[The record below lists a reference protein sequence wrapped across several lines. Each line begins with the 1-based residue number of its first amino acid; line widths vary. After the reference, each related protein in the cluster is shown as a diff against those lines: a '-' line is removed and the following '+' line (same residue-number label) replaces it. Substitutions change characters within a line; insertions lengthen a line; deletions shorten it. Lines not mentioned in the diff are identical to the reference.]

1 MIGRVAGRLALAGA
15 ACVAYGTFIEA
26 QAFRV
31 RRVRLGVLPAD
42 ASPLRVLHFSDIHL
56 VSKQNAKRDFLS
68 ALAGLEP
75 DLVVSTGDNLGHRD
89 AVAPLLNAL
98 GRLLEVPGAFVFGS
112 NDYTAPRFSNP
123 LGYLARDT
131 SQHGVRADR
140 ESLPTE
146 ELRAGL
152 ASGGW
157 QDVNERRATLE
168 IRGITIEL
176 RGTDDPHLHR
186 DNYDLVAG
194 EPASGTDLAIG
205 LTHAPYAR
213 VLDAMTAD
221 RVRLIFAGHTHGG
234 QVCVPGWGALTTN
247 CDLPTRQA
255 KGLSRHRVGDLTSWL
270 HVSAG
275 VGSSPLAPYRFA
287 CPPEVTLL
295 TLNPV
300 SNG

>member
-1 MIGRVAGRLALAGA
+1 M
-15 ACVAYGTFIEA
+15 
-26 QAFRV
+26 

-168 IRGITIEL
+168 IRGCLLYTS
-176 RGTDDPHLHR
+176 R
-186 DNYDLVAG
+186 
-194 EPASGTDLAIG
+194 
-205 LTHAPYAR
+205 
-213 VLDAMTAD
+213 
-221 RVRLIFAGHTHGG
+221 
-234 QVCVPGWGALTTN
+234 CV
-247 CDLPTRQA
+247 
-255 KGLSRHRVGDLTSWL
+255 
-270 HVSAG
+270 
-275 VGSSPLAPYRFA
+275 
-287 CPPEVTLL
+287 
-295 TLNPV
+295 
-300 SNG
+300 